1 MQRDRYPQ
9 PISAIIFDF
18 GCVLSLAPTLED
30 YEPLRAAVGVEPAAF
45 QEIYWKHREAYDVDA
60 MDALT
65 YWQGMAQAAGTTF
78 SPEQIQKVARLD
90 IQMWE
95 RPNPPMMEWVR
106 VLRAQGMKMA
116 VLSNMSRTVGDHFR
130 RTAKWI
136 ELFDH
141 VCFSGELRMVKPD
154 PAIYHVSLNALR
166 EPAAQTLFMDDRE
179 VNVATA
185 RALGMPAIVF
195 TTVEQLHQ
203 DLEPFGLAESL
214 KLALARSSLNEVTG
228 AGKS

>member
-1 MQRDRYPQ
+1 
-9 PISAIIFDF
+9 
-18 GCVLSLAPTLED
+18 VLSLAPTLED
-30 YEPLRAAVGVEPAAF
+30 YEPLRAAIGVEPAAF

-60 MDALT
+60 IDAAT
-65 YWQGMAQAAGTTF
+65 YWQGIAQAAGATF
-78 SPEQIQKVARLD
+78 TPEQIQKVAMLD

-116 VLSNMSRTVGDHFR
+116 VLSNMSRTVGDYFR

-154 PAIYHVSLNALR
+154 AAIYYVSLRALG
-166 EPAAQTLFMDDRE
+166 EAAVQTLFIDDRE
-179 VNVATA
+179 VNVAGA
-185 RALGMPAIVF
+185 RALGMPAILF
-195 TTVEQLHQ
+195 TTVEQLYK
-203 DLEPFGLAESL
+203 DLEPFELTASLRLATG
-214 KLALARSSLNEVTG
+214 RSSPGEGIAAAN
-228 AGKS
+228 S

>member
-1 MQRDRYPQ
+1 
-9 PISAIIFDF
+9 
-18 GCVLSLAPTLED
+18 
-30 YEPLRAAVGVEPAAF
+30 
-45 QEIYWKHREAYDVDA
+45 
-60 MDALT
+60 
-65 YWQGMAQAAGTTF
+65 
-78 SPEQIQKVARLD
+78 
-90 IQMWE
+90 
-95 RPNPPMMEWVR
+95 MMEWVR

-166 EPAAQTLFMDDRE
+166 EPAAQTLFIDDRE